1 MASPRAAKRARSEN
15 ERKGVLVLDFGSQY
29 TQLITRRVREIGVY
43 SVLVPG
49 DVTKPTK
56 ISRFAHCCSKLLV
69 GSCYALVASSLA
81 PISIRHVFRFVT
93 TNGL

>member
-49 DVTKPTK
+49 DVTKVQP
-56 ISRFAHCCSKLLV
+56 
-69 GSCYALVASSLA
+69 
-81 PISIRHVFRFVT
+81 
-93 TNGL
+93 